1 MHNLSLSKIF
11 EEAGFK
17 HDEYYMESL
26 KISIESN
33 LDLEKKNLT
42 RDELSSK
49 LAICE
54 KVRDELNLL
63 FKTFLF

>member
-33 LDLEKKNLT
+33 LDLEKKKSN
-42 RDELSSK
+42 
-49 LAICE
+49 
-54 KVRDELNLL
+54 
-63 FKTFLF
+63 